1 MERVRLAC
9 VRHAASVRPEP
20 GSNSP
25 SRLRPV
31 PLPKERSRPRIREL
45 PCSDSNHDN
54 HRPVTPSAGVPNLRL
69 LRIDVQPERHRRT
82 GAHGLPALAF
92 GSHYSVFKERPG
104 THQPKPVLVPGV
116 PEGAPDGIEPPEG
129 FLRLPEGRGTAVPT
143 GQLPY
148 QTRERIVN
156 APGAS
161 LAHRRRARWAPA
173 IDARGPTQ
181 ESVAGH
187 PPRRV
192 DARRRSGPVPALA
205 GASAPTGGMR

>member
-1 MERVRLAC
+1 
-9 VRHAASVRPEP
+9 
-20 GSNSP
+20 
-25 SRLRPV
+25 
-31 PLPKERSRPRIREL
+31 L

-54 HRPVTPSAGVPNLRL
+54 HRPVTPLRGIRTCVYCVLTYNPYGTGEPARTNCPHWL
-69 LRIDVQPERHRRT
+69 L
-82 GAHGLPALAF
+82 A
-92 GSHYSVFKERPG
+92 SHYSVFKERPG

-148 QTRERIVN
+148 QTRERTVN
-156 APGAS
+156 APDAS
-161 LAHRRRARWAPA
+161 PGPPA
-173 IDARGPTQ
+173 GPLGPGGPTR

-187 PPRRV
+187 PLRRV